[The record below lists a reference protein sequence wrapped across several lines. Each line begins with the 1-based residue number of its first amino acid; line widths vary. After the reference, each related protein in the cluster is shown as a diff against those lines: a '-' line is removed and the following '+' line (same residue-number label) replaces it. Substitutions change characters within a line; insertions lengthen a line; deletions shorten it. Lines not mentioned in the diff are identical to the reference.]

1 MLATAH
7 LNTHETPHYYHS
19 FATTQ
24 LASQAISI
32 PSFEFLRLAVFC
44 STSFTLT
51 RLCGTSPHEM
61 SLGLPLLPGLLSVLA
76 SDANESFRDNARP
89 L

>member
-7 LNTHETPHYYHS
+7 QY
-19 FATTQ
+19 ARDTTLLSLIRHKQ

-44 STSFTLT
+44 STSFTLA

-76 SDANESFRDNARP
+76 SDANESFRLNARP